1 VYFFPFARKHQYLKK
16 EKIVFSA
23 FSLHFDI
30 SKNFRFS
37 KKQKTEFLDHEAST
51 LINHKEVKMN
61 IKNVLLTPMPYLCL
75 ALPLSK
81 HTGTH
86 GVQNMLKNLT

>member
-1 VYFFPFARKHQYLKK
+1 MLKK
-16 EKIVFSA
+16 DQIKFSA
-23 FSLHFDI
+23 FSRQVDYFSKLQI
-30 SKNFRFS
+30 PKKGKKNF
-37 KKQKTEFLDHEAST
+37 QTECQPLF
-51 LINHKEVKMN
+51 IQKEVKIN

-86 GVQNMLKNLT
+86 GVQNMLNKKTFSYVNKKI